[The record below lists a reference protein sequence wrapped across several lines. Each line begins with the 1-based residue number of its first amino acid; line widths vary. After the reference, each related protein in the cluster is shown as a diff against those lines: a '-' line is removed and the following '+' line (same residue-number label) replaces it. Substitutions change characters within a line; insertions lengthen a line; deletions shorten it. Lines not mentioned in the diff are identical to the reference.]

1 MHSILGCPVGFEIEI
16 AEAEVE
22 VDEVGVIT
30 YNKVV
35 L

>member
-22 VDEVGVIT
+22 VDKDGVIT